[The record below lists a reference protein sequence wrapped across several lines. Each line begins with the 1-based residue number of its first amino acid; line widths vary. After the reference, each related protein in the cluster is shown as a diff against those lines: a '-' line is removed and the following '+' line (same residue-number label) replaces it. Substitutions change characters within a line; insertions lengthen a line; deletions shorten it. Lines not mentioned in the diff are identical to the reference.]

1 MVSVMHNGIQ
11 RNAYVGLSS
20 EGKPSDAP
28 DGSTFLEADTDTYWI
43 SYQGGWTQYTPFTK
57 KEEGR

>member
-1 MVSVMHNGIQ
+1 MHNGVQ
-11 RNAYVGLSS
+11 RNAYVGLST
-20 EGKPSDAP
+20 ETKPSDAP

-43 SYQGGWTQYTPFTK
+43 SYQGGWTQYTPFMK